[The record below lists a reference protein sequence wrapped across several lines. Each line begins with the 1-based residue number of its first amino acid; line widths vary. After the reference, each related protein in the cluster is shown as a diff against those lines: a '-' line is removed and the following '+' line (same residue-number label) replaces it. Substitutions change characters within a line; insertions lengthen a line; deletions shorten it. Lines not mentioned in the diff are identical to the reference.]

1 MSGVPEVIGMSE
13 SNYEKGLKLFA
24 EIYGEEIADGAR
36 ARAEAGSDFGSEQ
49 IRWTMEFTFGSV
61 WARAGL
67 ERKLRSCVVLGMLI
81 ALRQHDEIK
90 YHTRMGMKNG
100 LSRAELEEV
109 LYTAFPYAGFPA
121 AQVAKKAM
129 LEAFAEMQT
138 EPRKD

>member
-1 MSGVPEVIGMSE
+1 MAE
-13 SNYEKGLKLFA
+13 STFEKGLKLFA
-24 EIYGEEIADGAR
+24 EIYGEEIAGSAR
-36 ARAEAGSDFGSEQ
+36 AQVEAGTDFGSEQ

-61 WARAGL
+61 WGRPGL

-81 ALRQHDEIK
+81 ALRQQDEIK
-90 YHTRMGMKNG
+90 YHTMMGMKNG

-129 LEAFAEMQT
+129 LEAFAGMQ
-138 EPRKD
+138 PGADRA